1 MQQDKLKLKQKYD
14 QLNNDRRAV
23 EKSKAESIKIAH
35 VQAQNEGLM
44 VEEKI
49 KFEEFKKT
57 ELDWIDGEKA
67 RIEKLYEENLE
78 FQVN

>member
-1 MQQDKLKLKQKYD
+1 MKQDKLKLKRKYD
-14 QLNNDRRAV
+14 QLTNDRRAV
-23 EKSKAESIKIAH
+23 EKSNAESIKIAQ

-44 VEEKI
+44 VEEKV
-49 KFEEFKKT
+49 KFEEFKKA